1 MARPVKQGVDY
12 FPLDVHMDDKFK
24 FIEIKHGLEGFAI
37 VIKLMQ
43 RIYSLGYWCKWTE
56 DELLLFS
63 DEIKSNPDKVQS
75 VVNECLER
83 DVFNKELHDNYNIL
97 TSTGIQKRYKEIVR
111 RRKDV
116 EVTEDYLLIDGISRV
131 NDGNN
136 PPNRQHDDGTMQ
148 TSSSH
153 DDVKST
159 QRKGKES
166 KGKEVTTRKYIY
178 DDLHYKM
185 ATFFYEQ
192 ILSNNPNHK
201 KPNLESWANDVRKMM
216 DIDGRS
222 KDEIGHLMKWVQNN
236 DFWMANVLSVSKLR
250 EKYDQLIMQYQK
262 DKPKKEESKQFRPD
276 SVEITEDD
284 YY

>member
-1 MARPVKQGVDY
+1 MARPGKQGVDY

-37 VIKLMQ
+37 VVKLMQ

-75 VVNECLER
+75 VVNECLKR
-83 DVFNKELHDNYNIL
+83 DVFNKDLYETYNIL
-97 TSTGIQKRYKEIVR
+97 TSTGIQKRYKEIVK
-111 RRKDV
+111 RRKNV
-116 EVTEDYLLIDGISRV
+116 EVYTDYLLIDDIMYTSSKH
-131 NDGNN
+131 NDNIMYTSSE
-136 PPNRQHDDGTMQ
+136 HDDY
-148 TSSSH
+148 
-153 DDVKST
+153 KST
-159 QRKGKES
+159 QRKGKER
-166 KGKEVTTRKYIY
+166 KRKEASTRKYIY

-222 KDEIGHLMKWVQNN
+222 KDEIGHLMKWVQKN